1 MEYRRVGSSG
11 LVVSELSF
19 GAATFGGSGDFFG
32 AWGNTDV
39 ERSARESST
48 SVWTLVSRCSTPPTS
63 TPTAR
68 SEEVLGAALR
78 GRRDQLLISTKA
90 ALPTR

>member
-39 ERSARESST
+39 DEARRIIDIC
-48 SVWTLVSRCSTPPTS
+48 WTLVSRCSTPPTS
-63 TPTAR
+63 TPTAPPKR
-68 SEEVLGAALR
+68 CSEPPWWAGV
-78 GRRDQLLISTKA
+78 TNC
-90 ALPTR
+90 